1 MIIVVGEGA
10 DAIIQDDLALGDRG
24 AIGRAGGV
32 GGLQMVDFKLPPPR
46 EFSEEDRDLLIR
58 ESVTRTWTYGS
69 EFAEGASSADLWMLL
84 VVRLVTRLV
93 EPPLDEA
100 AIEAEKEKMDESE
113 GKTLVD
119 VNFYGRPDRMRQT
132 LCTYVMEDFHSRSV
146 W

>member
-1 MIIVVGEGA
+1 MIVTVGEGA
-10 DAIIQDDLALGDRG
+10 GATIQENLALGDG
-24 AIGRAGGV
+24 EIIGGAGGIG

-58 ESVTRTWTYGS
+58 ESVTRIWTCGS
-69 EFAEGASSADLWMLL
+69 DFAEGASSADLWMLL
-84 VVRLVTRLV
+84 MVRLVTRLV

-119 VNFYGRPDRMRQT
+119 VNFYGRQDRMRQT
-132 LCTYVMEDFHSRSV
+132 LCTYVMEDFHSR
-146 W
+146 